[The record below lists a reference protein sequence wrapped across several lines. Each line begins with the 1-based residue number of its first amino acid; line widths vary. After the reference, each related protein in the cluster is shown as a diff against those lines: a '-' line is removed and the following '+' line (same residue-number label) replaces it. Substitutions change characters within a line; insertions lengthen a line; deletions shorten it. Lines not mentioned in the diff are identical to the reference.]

1 MISLQRANQKLHCRR
16 RYCQATDRKDG
27 GAVHR
32 DLRAAAVGRRH
43 RPLHQPMGQ
52 DQGQRPVSRSIKS
65 RFFLPFMAK
74 PPFYKLTLRYIA
86 FSFKPN
92 LILIQISMN

>member
-1 MISLQRANQKLHCRR
+1 M
-16 RYCQATDRKDG
+16 
-27 GAVHR
+27 HR

-65 RFFLPFMAK
+65 RFFFAFHGKTSFLQANLALYCLQFQTK
-74 PPFYKLTLRYIA
+74 PHSNTDIDELIV
-86 FSFKPN
+86 SF
-92 LILIQISMN
+92 QTDSVF